1 MKPLNSTLLIT
12 TLARGHE
19 RSVSIAHLADILP
32 VLVLASITS
41 LSIISLIILSV
52 F

>member
-1 MKPLNSTLLIT
+1 MNPLQPTSLAATLT
-12 TLARGHE
+12 SGHKRGVPIVHI
-19 RSVSIAHLADILP
+19 VDVLP